1 MLSANLRWLA
11 GYRHERV
18 SDNAVGARVRQ
29 VVHHSPGISLR
40 RLAGEVGEPI
50 LVLPTIF
57 HMLWRQQL
65 VTELSRLTLSLAA
78 RIYLGHR

>member
-1 MLSANLRWLA
+1 LRWLA

-18 SDNAVGARVRQ
+18 SDNAIGARVRQ
-29 VVHHSPGISLR
+29 VVQHSPGIGLR

-57 HMLWRQQL
+57 HMLWRQEL

-78 RIYLGHR
+78 RIYLGDR